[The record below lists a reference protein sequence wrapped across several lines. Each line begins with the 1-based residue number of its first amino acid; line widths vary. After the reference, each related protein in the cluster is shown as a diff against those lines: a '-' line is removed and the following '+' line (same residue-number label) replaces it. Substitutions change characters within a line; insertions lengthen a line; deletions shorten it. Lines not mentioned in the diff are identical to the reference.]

1 MSQYI
6 SQERFDRL
14 LENSE
19 KFELWHEAYDAAV
32 ERNKPIIVN
41 VGGCIEKIYPS
52 RRSVSLVP
60 GDQRVE

>member
-6 SQERFDRL
+6 SQKRFDRL
-14 LENSE
+14 LETAE
-19 KFELWHEAYDAAV
+19 RFELWHEAYNAAV

-41 VGGCIEKIYPS
+41 VDGCIEKIYPS

-60 GDQRVE
+60 GSEKS